1 MPHVNANDID
11 IYYEFRGNPEG
22 RTVVFVNGLLTDTAS
37 WNGHTP
43 YFEERYRCL
52 VYDCRGQGQSSK
64 PDHVYDTRLHTAD
77 LSALLDALDVRKAH
91 VIGLSNGGAAVL
103 DYAASRPERVEA
115 LVVSGA
121 YANIDTIL
129 RTKLISWIRAM
140 EAGGSPLRFDVATPW
155 VWGGG
160 FLEKNYEGLLHYREK
175 GVNMPIEWAMNLIK
189 GAMVHDIRD
198 RLPLVQAPTLVTV
211 GEEDVLTPPALSRYI
226 ASQVPL
232 GEFRM
237 LDGLGHAAALEDVEG
252 FSRIVLDFFAR
263 VEAGGKE
270 GA

>member
-1 MPHVNANDID
+1 MPHVKANDID
-11 IYYEFRGNPEG
+11 IYYEFRGNPDG

-43 YFEERYRCL
+43 FFEERYRCL

-64 PDHVYDTRLHTAD
+64 PDEVYETRLHTAD
-77 LSALLDALDVRKAH
+77 LAALLDALDVQRAH
-91 VIGLSNGGAAVL
+91 IVGLSNGGAAVL
-103 DYAASRPERVEA
+103 DYAAGHPERVEA

-121 YANIDTIL
+121 YANVDTIL

-155 VWGGG
+155 VWGGR
-160 FLEKNYEGLLHYREK
+160 FLEQNYERLLPFREK
-175 GVNMPIEWAMNLIK
+175 GVNMQIEWAMNLIK

-198 RLPLVQAPTLVTV
+198 RLPLVKAPTLVTV

-226 ASQVPL
+226 AEQLPR
-232 GEFRM
+232 GEFRL

-252 FSRIVLDFFAR
+252 FSRVVLDFFAR
-263 VEAGGKE
+263 VEANEME

>member
-1 MPHVNANDID
+1 MPHVKANDID
-11 IYYEFRGNPEG
+11 IYYEFRGNPGG

-43 YFEERYRCL
+43 FFEERYRCL

-64 PDHVYDTRLHTAD
+64 PDQVYETCLHTAD
-77 LSALLDALDVRKAH
+77 LTALLDALDVQKAH
-91 VIGLSNGGAAVL
+91 IIGLSNGGAAVL
-103 DYAASRPERVEA
+103 DYAAGHPERVEA

-121 YANIDTIL
+121 YAHIDTIL
-129 RTKLISWIRAM
+129 KTKLISWIRAM
-140 EAGGSPLRFDVATPW
+140 EAGGSPLRFDVAVPW
-155 VWGGG
+155 VWGGR
-160 FLEKNYEGLLHYREK
+160 FLEQNYERLLPFREK

-198 RLPLVQAPTLVTV
+198 SLPLVQAPTLVTV

-226 ASQVPL
+226 AEQVPR
-232 GEFRM
+232 GEFRL

-252 FSRIVLDFFAR
+252 FSRVVLDFFAR
-263 VEAGGKE
+263 VEANEKE